1 MALRWQP
8 GETKPV
14 CVFDLRD
21 GAGNPITSGAT
32 VTFEVLNTLGVVVVG
47 PLAGESGGTDDWCVS
62 LTAPATVGTY
72 TLRAT
77 VTAGAVTEVSED
89 TFVVGP
95 VATGG
100 TTRADLRRRIAL
112 ELGDFDQL
120 EATKAGSTTT
130 FFDEIRARK
139 PTDSFR
145 AREALCVSGTPAN
158 VGLIRRVQNSNAD
171 TQSLTLQPALPAAT
185 APGDVVE
192 LYNEKGTGWS
202 VDEYHRVINSAIRL
216 AYPDHLQP
224 VAADVIPIS
233 RDASWPQH
241 ATLPLQLIPP
251 ATMTHLHSVVVD
263 DAGGGFH
270 VPRAVRLG
278 APGYWIDKASGTV
291 TLSGAFWPHQMVPA
305 TIRLEGYAE
314 PGELLTDEDR
324 TTVDEEWLV
333 TWCMARL
340 LLATAH
346 RNADPDRERRGYF
359 LTQEAQ
365 QLRRRVR
372 TLFAPNT
379 EPLR

>member
-21 GAGNPITSGAT
+21 GSGNPITSGAT

-47 PLAGESGGTDDWCVS
+47 PLTGESGGTDDWCVS
-62 LTAPATVGTY
+62 LTAPATDGTY

-77 VTAGAVTEVSED
+77 VVVGAVTEVSEEV
-89 TFVVGP
+89 FIVGP

-100 TTRADLRRRIAL
+100 TSRAELRRRIAL

-130 FFDEIRARK
+130 FFDELRARK
-139 PTDSFR
+139 PTGAFR
-145 AREALCVSGTPAN
+145 ARDVLVVSGTAAN
-158 VGLIRRVQNSNAD
+158 VGLTRRVQDSNAE

-185 APGDVVE
+185 AVGDVVE
-192 LYNEKGTGWS
+192 LYNERGTGWPVS
-202 VDEYHRVINSAIRL
+202 EYHRVINSALRL

-224 VAADVIPIS
+224 IAADVAPIS
-233 RDASWPQH
+233 VGTSDHYAVH
-241 ATLPLQLIPP
+241 VLTPP
-251 ATMTHLHSVVVD
+251 PTMTHLHSVVATD
-263 DAGGGFH
+263 LGGGFRI
-270 VPRAVRLG
+270 PRAVRLG

-291 TLSGAFWPHQMVPA
+291 TLSGAFWPYGGVPG
-305 TIRLEGYAE
+305 TLRLEGYAE
-314 PGELLTDEDR
+314 SADLLTDEDR

-333 TWCMARL
+333 TWCMGRL
-340 LLATAH
+340 LLSTAH

-379 EPLR
+379 ESLRG